1 MTSHDTTDRETLSAL
16 FDGELQGDARR
27 FASRRLAH
35 DTGWQEDC
43 GRWQLMGD
51 AMRRQAPIAAPADF
65 AGRVERAIVAEAGKV
80 MPNAPGAMTSTRRPV
95 RLWAGGALA
104 ASLALLAVFATR
116 TPQAVTT
123 SAPAIATSSS
133 ISPTNVEPA
142 PAVLTVAPAVPDA
155 MPASVEPVAAPVAAA
170 NRAAMRLAV
179 VEPASSRRTPAT
191 PRAPDTRATDLHP
204 AAVAPQQTAG
214 AVLAAATFT
223 PPDSTNPFHVPAA
236 DPLASRPWPRAAISA
251 GGALT
256 ASYGTQVENRG
267 DFPSFYPFEPH
278 THADAT
284 TRAES
289 P

>member
-35 DTGWQEDC
+35 DTAWQEDC

-65 AGRVERAIVAEAGKV
+65 AARVERAIAAEAAV
-80 MPNAPGAMTSTRRPV
+80 AMPVTSAVATSPRRPA
-95 RLWAGGALA
+95 RLWAGGAIA

-116 TPQAVTT
+116 SPQAVTPPSPT
-123 SAPAIATSSS
+123 VAAAASATPVPATSSTQAPAAALEQAPVVAAS
-133 ISPTNVEPA
+133 TEVEQATALAPEAVREPA
-142 PAVLTVAPAVPDA
+142 RRL
-155 MPASVEPVAAPVAAA
+155 VAAA
-170 NRAAMRLAV
+170 PAPRVPRRS
-179 VEPASSRRTPAT
+179 ASSSVDASPAV
-191 PRAPDTRATDLHP
+191 
-204 AAVAPQQTAG
+204 VAPQRAAS

-223 PPDSTNPFHVPAA
+223 PPDATNPFHVPAA
-236 DPLASRPWPRAAISA
+236 DPLSGRPWPRTAISA

-256 ASYGTQVENRG
+256 ASYGAPVESRG
-267 DFPSFYPFEPH
+267 ESPSFYPFEPRA
-278 THADAT
+278 HAEAAA
-284 TRAES
+284 RAES